1 MQGIDGGKLMT
12 MRFGIQGHITV
23 HVTHVM
29 QRILQIL
36 TCLLGQQRIIHH
48 RLLTD
53 IPQRTVQPFRRVS
66 SGHPIRSQGNLE
78 QREPLTVG
86 LLMDVSGHLRN
97 VNLLG
102 ISLHPYLI
110 QQILTIG
117 KEFR

>member
-1 MQGIDGGKLMT
+1 MQGIDGGQLMPPCL
-12 MRFGIQGHITV
+12 RVKGYITV
-23 HVTHVM
+23 HITHIV

-36 TCLLGQQRIIHH
+36 ACLLGQQRIIHH

-53 IPQRTVQPFRRVS
+53 IPQRTVQPLRRIS
-66 SGHPIRSQGNLE
+66 SGHSIRSQGNLE

-97 VNLLG
+97 IYLLG

>member
-1 MQGIDGGKLMT
+1 MQGMDGGKLMSP
-12 MRFGIQGHITV
+12 RLRVKGYIAV

-29 QRILQIL
+29 QRILQIP

-53 IPQRTVQPFRRVS
+53 IPQRTVQPLRRIS
-66 SGHPIRSQGNLE
+66 SGHAVRSQGNLE

>member
-1 MQGIDGGKLMT
+1 MQGIDGGQLMT

-23 HVTHVM
+23 HVTHIM

-36 TCLLGQQRIIHH
+36 ACLLGQLRIIHH

-53 IPQRTVQPFRRVS
+53 IPQRTVQPLRRVS
-66 SGHPIRSQGNLE
+66 SGHAIRSQWDLE